1 MDIKPAT
8 ISLWVKRLKENHR
21 FSTGLFVL
29 TVVLTVE
36 LLGYPMTGAIP
47 IWATYPYSSIF
58 HPVEWNC
65 SLTEMN
71 RRAMFRP
78 IFAVKSS
85 NRSNHIKGLVR
96 KFILSMCAVFVSYM
110 ESIL

>member
-1 MDIKPAT
+1 MAMGQEAMGTTDFK
-8 ISLWVKRLKENHR
+8 L
-21 FSTGLFVL
+21 LFVL
-29 TVVLTVE
+29 NSIDRRIIGVSNDWT
-36 LLGYPMTGAIP
+36 

-58 HPVEWNC
+58 HPVKWNC
-65 SLTEMN
+65 SLTEMK